1 MGKVRTQ
8 SELLYKEALKH
19 IVGGVNSPSRSF
31 KAVGGGAP
39 VFMKRAKGAYFW
51 DADDNRYIDYLA
63 AYGPI
68 ILGHAHPHVTEAIC
82 RAAENGLLYGTP
94 TELEV
99 TFAQMLKEAIPSLH
113 QVRFVNSGTEAVM
126 TTIRVARAYTGRSK
140 IIKFAGCYHGHS
152 DLVLVAAGSGPST
165 LGIPDSAGV
174 PPSIA
179 QEVITVPFND
189 LAALETVLA
198 RWGSQTAAVMVEPI
212 VGNFGMVMPKRG
224 FLEGLCSMARQHGAL
239 VIYDEVITAFR
250 FQYGAAQTYAGLPLL
265 GGDAKD
271 TAAWAAVEPDL
282 TALGKIIGGGLPIG
296 AYGGRKDIMEQV
308 APLGPAYQAGTMAGN
323 PASISAGIA
332 CLQVLKLPDVYSKLD
347 EMAARLTAG
356 IIAAAGKYEISLTI
370 NRIGG
375 AFSIHF
381 CDHPITNYEDAQQ
394 TDGNLFAR
402 FFRLMLDQG
411 INLAP
416 SKYEAWF
423 LTIAH
428 SESDLDETLTAVEN
442 AFVEMSVS

>member
-1 MGKVRTQ
+1 MNRST
-8 SELLYKEALKH
+8 SEHLYQEALQH

-39 VFMKRAKGAYFW
+39 VFMKRAGGSRFW
-51 DADDNRYIDYLA
+51 DEDGNEYIDYLA

-68 ILGHAHPHVTEAIC
+68 ITGHAHPHITAAITEA
-82 RAAENGLLYGTP
+82 AQNGLLYGTP
-94 TELEV
+94 TQLEIRL
-99 TFAQMLKEAIPSLH
+99 AKMLKEAIPSMDK
-113 QVRFVNSGTEAVM
+113 VRFVNSGTEAVM
-126 TTIRVARAYTGRSK
+126 TTIRVARAYTKRSK

-174 PPSIA
+174 PASIA

-189 LAALETVLA
+189 LDGLRAALEQ
-198 RWGSQTAAVMVEPI
+198 WGEDVAAVMVEPI
-212 VGNFGMVMPKRG
+212 VGNFGMVMPHPG
-224 FLEGLCSMARQHGAL
+224 FLEGLCKLTHENGSL

-250 FQYGAAQTYAGLPLL
+250 FHYGSTQTYAGLA
-265 GGDAKD
+265 GHEDII
-271 TAAWAAVEPDL
+271 PDL

-296 AYGGRKDIMEQV
+296 AYGGRKHVMEQV

-332 CLQVLKLPDVYSKLD
+332 CLEVLSAEGVYD
-347 EMAARLTAG
+347 EMERLAIRLTEGLQESAG
-356 IIAAAGKYEISLTI
+356 RHGIPLTI
-370 NRIGG
+370 NRIRG
-375 AFSIHF
+375 AFSTHF
-381 CDHPITNYEDAQQ
+381 CNHPITNYDEAQY
-394 TDGNLFAR
+394 TDGEMFAS
-402 FFRLMLDQG
+402 FFRHMLNRG

-423 LTIAH
+423 LTTAH
-428 SESDLDETLTAVEN
+428 TDADIDITLEAAE
-442 AFVEMSVS
+442 ASFAAMAAEQQQL